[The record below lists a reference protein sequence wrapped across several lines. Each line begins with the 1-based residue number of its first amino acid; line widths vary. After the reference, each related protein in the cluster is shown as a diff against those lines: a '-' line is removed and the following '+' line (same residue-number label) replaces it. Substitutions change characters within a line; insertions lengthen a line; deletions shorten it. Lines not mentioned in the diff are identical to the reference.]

1 MQLRTGRTNLTFM
14 LRQTCSLILAA
25 SLLTLAGCGKPKPA
39 GPDETAKT
47 FAKGISDKKPEVI
60 WELLPASYQTDLN
73 GLVAAAAA
81 KTDPDLHAKTVETL
95 KRLVTVLKTKKE
107 YILGSPMLKEVPN
120 INQAELQ
127 KNYDSAV
134 GMIDTLVASDLS
146 NLDKM
151 KKPDLGNFLKET
163 GGKLM
168 AQAAAVSAATP
179 DDEMNKELAKLSQLQ
194 AKVLTQTDTT
204 AEMDVTVDGKTEK
217 VKLTKVEDKWVPDD
231 MAKEWAEKMAE
242 ARKGVD
248 GMKMAEGKMQILAM
262 LGAAS
267 TVLEQLEKTKSQ
279 EEFDQLLTS
288 SLQGMM

>member
-1 MQLRTGRTNLTFM
+1 M
-14 LRQTCSLILAA
+14 LRQTCSFILAA
-25 SLLTLAGCGKPKPA
+25 SLLTLAGCGKKPA

-47 FAKGISDKKPEVI
+47 FAKGISDKQPEVI
-60 WELLPASYQTDLN
+60 WELLPATYQTDLN

-81 KTDPDLHAKTVETL
+81 KTDPDLHAKSVETL
-95 KRLVTVLKTKKE
+95 KRLVTVLKSKKE

-120 INQAELQ
+120 VNQAELQ

-134 GMIDTLVASDLS
+134 GMIDTLVSSDLS

-151 KKPDLGNFLKET
+151 KKPDLGNFLKVT

-179 DDEMNKELAKLSQLQ
+179 GDEMNKELAKLSQLQ
-194 AKVLTQTDTT
+194 AKVLSQTDTT

-217 VKLTKVEDKWVPDD
+217 VKLTKVEDKWVPDE
-231 MAKEWAEKMAE
+231 MAKEWSEKMAE
-242 ARKGVD
+242 ARKGIE
-248 GMKMAEGKMQILAM
+248 GMNMSEGKMQILAM

-267 TVLEQLEKTKSQ
+267 TVLEQLEKAKSQ
-279 EEFDQLLTS
+279 EEFDQALTS